1 QLPQADDGPSGL
13 TPEQQAMIDAA
24 ANNLFASSGEKKNK
38 TMKQEKK
45 SPSGQGQN
53 VDLSSLDNVDGI

>member
-1 QLPQADDGPSGL
+1 DDGPSGL

-24 ANNLFASSGEKKNK
+24 ANNLFASSAEKKNK

-45 SPSGQGQN
+45 SPSGQGQD